1 MTTDAP
7 KFGSIPDWGE
17 FAHSMAG
24 FRIEMFRC
32 TDNNRVRSR
41 YVNILHVSTDLDGTR
56 YETNRIAQFL
66 KEMGFG
72 IRHEQGLELRND
84 IDVDVVIVGSES
96 ARFEDAAYLIRRIH
110 SVFLGLMLNWDVLWY
125 GTNGTPRPV
134 LPLNMRPLCSSN
146 AFSTYGI
153 CLVHAHIRRRDDLP
167 VWRGLFLTMLI
178 AIEDYADRMIGT
190 WNERSAY
197 KKIYKFKDRVKSD
210 GRWGSDAEMFFAA
223 VDVMRIARNLGSH
236 SLSNVPKEKLK
247 KKGDGM
253 DELLVEFDELA
264 VKHSC
269 PFRPPG
275 FVTPMSP
282 EHTHALLKWLTSI
295 SQVAVAWI
303 AEYSKLPT
311 RAS

>member
-17 FAHSMAG
+17 FAHPMAG

-32 TDNNRVRSR
+32 TDRNRVRSR
-41 YVNILHVSTDLDGTR
+41 YVNILHVSTDLDGMR

-66 KEMGFG
+66 KDVGFD
-72 IRHEQGLELRND
+72 IKHELDLELRNVRG
-84 IDVDVVIVGSES
+84 VDVVIVGSES
-96 ARFEDAAYLIRRIH
+96 ARFEDAAYLIRRIP

-125 GTNGTPRPV
+125 GTDGAPRPV

-153 CLVHAHIRRRDDLP
+153 CLVHAHIRRRDDLSA
-167 VWRGLFLTMLI
+167 WRGLFLTMLL
-178 AIEDYADRMIGT
+178 AIEHYADRMMGT

-197 KKIYKFKDRVKSD
+197 KKMCKFKDRVKSD
-210 GRWGSDAEMFFAA
+210 GRWGSDAELFFAA
-223 VDVMRIARNLGSH
+223 VDTIRKTRNTGSH

-253 DELLVEFDELA
+253 DELLAEFDKLA
-264 VKHSC
+264 VKHGC
-269 PFRPPG
+269 PFRPPL
-275 FVTPMSP
+275 FVPP
-282 EHTHALLKWLTSI
+282 AGLEHTHALLKRLTSLG
-295 SQVAVAWI
+295 QVAVVWI
-303 AEYSKLPT
+303 TEYSKLPI

>member
-1 MTTDAP
+1 MTTNAP
-7 KFGSIPDWGE
+7 KFGSLPDWGE
-17 FAHSMAG
+17 FAHPMAG
-24 FRIEMFRC
+24 FRIEVFRC

-41 YVNILHVSTDLDGTR
+41 YVNILHVSTDLDGTC
-56 YETNRIAQFL
+56 YETNRITQFL
-66 KEMGFG
+66 KEMGFD
-72 IRHEQGLELRND
+72 IRHEQGLDLRNG

-110 SVFLGLMLNWDVLWY
+110 SVFRGLMLNWDVLWY
-125 GTNGTPRPV
+125 GTDGTPRPD
-134 LPLNMRPLCSSN
+134 LPPNMKPLCSSN
-146 AFSTYGI
+146 AFSTYGF

-178 AIEDYADRMIGT
+178 AIEDHVDKMMNT

-197 KKIYKFKDRVKSD
+197 KKICKFKDRVKSD
-210 GRWGSDAEMFFAA
+210 GRWGSDAKMFFAA

-247 KKGDGM
+247 KKGDGI

-264 VKHSC
+264 VKHGC
-269 PFRPPG
+269 PFRPPR

-282 EHTHALLKWLTSI
+282 EHTHTLLKWLTSL
-295 SQVAVAWI
+295 SQVAVVWI